1 MRKWLVASVGL
12 VALFAAAR
20 AAETGK
26 TTGKVCAV
34 TEEVL
39 EIAVE
44 GQVARFFVPRRNK
57 LAVLEVW
64 QVNRGE
70 EITVVWVLDGGKKWV
85 RDIEGRGTLVGQVTA
100 KGERW
105 IEVKPEGGKPQRFRP
120 RWVGGSPAAGGG
132 FDKKMLAAI
141 RETAL
146 GTRVKLT
153 WEMPEGK
160 RVVAIEPVR

>member
-57 LAVLEVW
+57 LAVL
-64 QVNRGE
+64 
-70 EITVVWVLDGGKKWV
+70 
-85 RDIEGRGTLVGQVTA
+85 VGQVTA

-105 IEVKPEGGKPQRFRP
+105 IEVKPEGARAQRFRP
-120 RWVGGSPAAGGG
+120 RWIGGSPAAGGG